1 MGIGRESF
9 RYRVMFFD
17 MNVSNSKSKNLV
29 LASTLKQNLSKIRNW
44 LRAPELIMAPLKIFS
59 LIDIVNLLCFGLKS
73 LDKVTAR
80 IECNISKCYGTKFRS
95 SIIFSQNTN
104 LNYSKNKPC

>member
-1 MGIGRESF
+1 
-9 RYRVMFFD
+9 
-17 MNVSNSKSKNLV
+17 MNVSNSKNKNLV
-29 LASTLKQNLSKIRNW
+29 LASPLQQNLNKIRNW
-44 LRAPELIMAPLKIFS
+44 LKAPELIIAPLKIFS

-80 IECNISKCYGTKFRS
+80 IECNISKRLATKFKS
-95 SIIFSQNTN
+95 STIFSQNTN